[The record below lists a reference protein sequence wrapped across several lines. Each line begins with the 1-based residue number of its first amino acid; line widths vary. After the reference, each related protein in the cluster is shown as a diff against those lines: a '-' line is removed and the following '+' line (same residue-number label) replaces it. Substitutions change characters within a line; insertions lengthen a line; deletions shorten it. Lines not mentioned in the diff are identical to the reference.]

1 MRLNH
6 GTPESNE
13 KNPKRHL
20 FGPPAEPRAS
30 TETVSPTPS
39 KTTNLNDD
47 MENVNRA
54 TSSYSPSVGRTT
66 RRKLAMQTE
75 SIPSKQF
82 ENTPLSLHGSVNPAV
97 RPSLVVKLKIRK
109 PSGTM
114 NVETRRK
121 HKSPSSDA
129 ITKDDTAMKEGAVS
143 QGTSYVRTYELRRE
157 IRSTTLITRP
167 WQGDSAA
174 DGAHN
179 DTPESPQPRRNS
191 VTRPRRGAIAY
202 PVKLPEARLRTPT
215 SESKDDIFSGPPET
229 LSKPGPSLP
238 ETKIPVLEASTPLQV
253 TSASTFAP
261 YPPMSP
267 RSVSPFIRGAQIA
280 LENLLLDHHSD
291 PLASLIDL
299 VEELDDTRPIVN
311 DWEHVTVMKG
321 GSWIYQVMRDVWE
334 EAASETDDEDEEID
348 VECILVKVAEW
359 VEREMERL
367 RGSEQV

>member
-1 MRLNH
+1 
-6 GTPESNE
+6 
-13 KNPKRHL
+13 
-20 FGPPAEPRAS
+20 
-30 TETVSPTPS
+30 
-39 KTTNLNDD
+39 
-47 MENVNRA
+47 
-54 TSSYSPSVGRTT
+54 
-66 RRKLAMQTE
+66 
-75 SIPSKQF
+75 
-82 ENTPLSLHGSVNPAV
+82 
-97 RPSLVVKLKIRK
+97 
-109 PSGTM
+109 
-114 NVETRRK
+114 VETRRK
-121 HKSPSSDA
+121 HESPSSDA

-143 QGTSYVRTYELRRE
+143 QGTSYVRTHELRRE
-157 IRSTTLITRP
+157 TRSTTLITRR

-202 PVKLPEARLRTPT
+202 LVKLPEARLRTPT

-238 ETKIPVLEASTPLQV
+238 ETKIPVLEASAPLQV

-267 RSVSPFIRGAQIA
+267 RSVSPFTRGAQIA
-280 LENLLLDHHSD
+280 LENLLSDHQSD

-334 EAASETDDEDEEID
+334 EAASETDDEDDEDDEMKDEDID
-348 VECILVKVAEW
+348 IEDILVKVAKW